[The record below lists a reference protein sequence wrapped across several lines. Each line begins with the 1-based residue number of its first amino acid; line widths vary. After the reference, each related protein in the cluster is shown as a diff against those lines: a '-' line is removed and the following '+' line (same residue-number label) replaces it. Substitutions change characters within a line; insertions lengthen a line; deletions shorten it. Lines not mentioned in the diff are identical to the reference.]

1 MRKKLLIALALL
13 VALAV
18 ALWLLFFRDDAPEA
32 VSTEAGLEQLQQD
45 LAASDEQDD
54 AASRPDE
61 DAAPEDAG
69 SEDAGSEDAGTE
81 VDDEPEPD
89 EEQNPEPT
97 VEQRPFVGAANG
109 VWTVDDE
116 FGDFDFDTASGSFA
130 GFRVAE
136 ELTVG
141 KVTAVGRTGGVAGS
155 LTIEDGAL
163 VEAEITVDMTTIVS
177 NDARREH
184 AIVNALDS
192 RNFPTALFTLTEPVP
207 LDVETLE
214 SGSTLTADVV
224 GDLTVKGTTNQVT
237 FSLQATIAEAGIG
250 LIIGSTEIIWQ
261 DFGVTPPRAP
271 IVVSVEDRGI
281 VEFQLIVRT
290 S

>member
-61 DAAPEDAG
+61 DAAP
-69 SEDAGSEDAGTE
+69 EDAGSEDAGTE

>member
-89 EEQNPEPT
+89 EEQIPEPT